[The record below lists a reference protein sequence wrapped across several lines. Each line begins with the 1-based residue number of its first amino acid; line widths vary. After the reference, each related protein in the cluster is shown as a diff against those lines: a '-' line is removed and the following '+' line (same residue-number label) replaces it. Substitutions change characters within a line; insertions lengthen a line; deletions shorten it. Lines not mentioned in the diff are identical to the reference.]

1 MSTDEAGDR
10 LKIALIAPPWLS
22 IGPHCYF
29 GIENMLH
36 NLATSLT
43 QLGHHVELFTVGTS
57 TTAATKLRWYHE
69 KNQYKHIHR
78 PYYQTSSIIISHV
91 LYALNAIRKQGDFDI
106 IHDHND
112 FIGPAIMAYC
122 NGEFPPILHTIHEP
136 FTNAKLVRKGIP
148 DNRLMYEQFK
158 LIKHLYFNC
167 VSQPQIGE
175 APKELKSRLLG
186 FVHNGID
193 PAEYKFQ
200 TRKQDF
206 FASVGSIK
214 QDKGQAA
221 AARFCREQ
229 GEKLQ
234 IAGIISG
241 GIATPAELA
250 AELADPRSPYRNNAD
265 FKYFVHEVRPQL
277 KDGQVEYIGVVQG
290 GRKLRLLAQAKALIS
305 PIEWEEPFGII
316 VIEALAS
323 GTPVVTYPRGAMP
336 ELIQHGVNGFL
347 AKNEREF
354 KQYMQ
359 RVGEIDPEACR
370 RSVEQKFSATIMA
383 ENYLKLYRKIIKKQ
397 ALASAK

>member
-1 MSTDEAGDR
+1 
-10 LKIALIAPPWLS
+10 
-22 IGPHCYF
+22 
-29 GIENMLH
+29 
-36 NLATSLT
+36 
-43 QLGHHVELFTVGTS
+43 
-57 TTAATKLRWYHE
+57 
-69 KNQYKHIHR
+69 
-78 PYYQTSSIIISHV
+78 
-91 LYALNAIRKQGDFDI
+91 
-106 IHDHND
+106 
-112 FIGPAIMAYC
+112 
-122 NGEFPPILHTIHEP
+122 
-136 FTNAKLVRKGIP
+136 
-148 DNRLMYEQFK
+148 
-158 LIKHLYFNC
+158 
-167 VSQPQIGE
+167 
-175 APKELKSRLLG
+175 LLG
-186 FVHNGID
+186 FVHIGIV
-193 PAEYKFQ
+193 PAVYKFQ